1 MCSPALSSWEI
12 SHEEWLFTLKRSF
25 IFSLSLNWTIV
36 PRCIVDWSVR
46 PIHSCNR
53 YQNAAAWLL
62 TGKQNGDHIVPVLAS
77 PAHCEKLI
85 LKIFLLVWEALQLQV
100 KVGELFQI
108 TGKCKWH
115 LAYRQ
120 TGGKFL
126 LLINSM
132 IINEINKQEGVIQ
145 KHFLCS

>member
-1 MCSPALSSWEI
+1 MNSVF
-12 SHEEWLFTLKRSF
+12 LFTLKRSF

-36 PRCIVDWSVR
+36 SRCIVDWSVR
-46 PIHSCNR
+46 PVHSCNR

-100 KVGELFQI
+100 KVGELFEI

-115 LAYRQ
+115 LANKR
-120 TGGKFL
+120 GRGVIMMRSFL
-126 LLINSM
+126 LIDYCWSKVVY
-132 IINEINKQEGVIQ
+132 IPINKVHHNTGWD
-145 KHFLCS
+145 FSSLP